1 MMNRLKSRLKKLN
14 NRGSSLVVVIIVISF
29 VCILGTLLL
38 YLSVMNYQMKS
49 NDYNTRVSF
58 YGAEEPLEELR
69 VQMAVDMSTAC
80 EQAYIDVMVQ
90 YASLVTSDMRSTEY
104 IGSVFRE
111 IEDIWNNRTGAGGGG
126 TTDWVAGIETALHNN
141 SQYHVMTGT
150 TTTTHCG
157 NNTCSCP
164 YHIIVLDMGTADRL
178 VFDEANGTI
187 ILNDIKVVYTEN
199 SFVSVISTDFYMA
212 VPEYNWDMQQ
222 NINIGTSAHTTR
234 LKIDYEKCVVY
245 LNYTKQ

>member
-1 MMNRLKSRLKKLN
+1 MNRLKNRLKKLN

-49 NDYNTRVSF
+49 NDYKTRVSF

-90 YASLVTSDMRSTEY
+90 YASLISSDMRSTEY
-104 IGSVFRE
+104 IGAVFRE
-111 IEDIWNNRTGAGGGG
+111 IEDVWNSRTGGGPGLIS
-126 TTDWVAGIETALHNN
+126 DWQAGIETALHNN
-141 SQYHVMTGT
+141 SQYHVITAEDT
-150 TTTTHCG
+150 ATHCG
-157 NNTCSCP
+157 NSSCTCP
-164 YHIIVLDMGTADRL
+164 YHIIVMDMSSGDRM

-187 ILNDIKVVYTEN
+187 ILNDIKVVFTEN
-199 SFVSVISTDFYMA
+199 EFVSVISTDFYMA
-212 VPEYNWDMQQ
+212 VPEFDWDMQQ
-222 NINIGTSAHTTR
+222 NINVVSGSMDTTR
-234 LKIDYEKCVVY
+234 KKIDYEKSVVY